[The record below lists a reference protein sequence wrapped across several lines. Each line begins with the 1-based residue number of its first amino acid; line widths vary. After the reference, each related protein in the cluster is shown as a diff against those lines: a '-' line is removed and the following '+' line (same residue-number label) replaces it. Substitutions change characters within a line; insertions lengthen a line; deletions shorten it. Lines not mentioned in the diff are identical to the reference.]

1 MLPITTIALNEYKQ
15 RYNSYF
21 PDNYND
27 AEKMYKLSVAP
38 YIDSGIEGANVPFD
52 MTLEAEA
59 LGCKIDLRGGD
70 LTPEVSETPF
80 DDLDDIIVP
89 ENFLN
94 TSRIKTFLDT
104 IDLIRSSFPDLPII
118 SGVVGPFTLLGQI
131 IGIEKLLKILKSEL
145 FKIEDALE
153 ILCEAEIEFIKIIE
167 EHDVDSTVVCE
178 PSCTSDLLD
187 PNIFRDIV
195 LSELE
200 QLALNIES
208 FSVLHI
214 CGDTN
219 PIIRDMLSVGYDA
232 ISFED
237 VVDVKDAYNIR
248 RSISSSTKLCG
259 NVATNTLLNSSID
272 EVEKEVVY
280 ALDNGIDILCSSCSV
295 PPLSSEKNV
304 KAMVNAR
311 NNYFK
316 KE

>member
-15 RYNSYF
+15 RYESYF
-21 PDNYND
+21 PDIYND

-38 YIDSGIEGANVPFD
+38 HIDSGIEGANVPFD

-59 LGCKIDLRGGD
+59 LGCKIDLRSGD

-80 DDLDDIIVP
+80 KELEDIRVP
-89 ENFLN
+89 ENFPI
-94 TSRIKTFLDT
+94 TGRITTFLET
-104 IDLIRSSFPDLPII
+104 IDLIRSYFPDLPII
-118 SGVVGPFTLLGQI
+118 CGVVGPFTLLGQI

-145 FKIEDALE
+145 FKIEDVLE
-153 ILCEAEIEFIKIIE
+153 ILCEAEIEFIKLIE
-167 EHDVDSTVVCE
+167 EHDVDSIVVCE

-200 QLALNIES
+200 LLALNIES
-208 FSVLHI
+208 LSVLHI

-237 VVDVKDAYNIR
+237 AVDVKDAYNIR
-248 RSISSSTKLCG
+248 KSISSNTKLCG

-272 EVEKEVVY
+272 EVEKEAVY

-295 PPLSSEKNV
+295 PPLSSEENV
-304 KAMVNAR
+304 KAMVKAR
-311 NNYFK
+311 DNYFK
-316 KE
+316 NK